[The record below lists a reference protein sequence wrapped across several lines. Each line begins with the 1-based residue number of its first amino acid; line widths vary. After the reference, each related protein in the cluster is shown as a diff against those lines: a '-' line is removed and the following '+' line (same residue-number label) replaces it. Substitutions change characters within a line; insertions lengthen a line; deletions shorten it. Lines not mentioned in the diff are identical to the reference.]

1 MYNSFEKQ
9 DKMDMQPEERGV
21 QGGRTIQQY
30 RAIDLSLI
38 AVILII
44 FEIVIVKAAVSWFP
58 KEAWMV
64 SAAPAVTAIIMVR
77 WGPWCAI
84 HAAVGGVVS
93 VLARNGNW
101 QECLIW
107 GIGNLAALA
116 VLPLEKKWG
125 WKKFHESV
133 WMLLLFGAMIVLSMQ
148 VGRAV
153 MALILGES
161 PEGIWR
167 MTALDS
173 ITYIFTLTIVWIASR
188 LDGILEAQMHYLKR
202 LNNET
207 EQ

>member
-9 DKMDMQPEERGV
+9 DKMDMQPEERSV

-30 RAIDLSLI
+30 RAIDLSLF

-84 HAAVGGVVS
+84 HAAVGGAVS

-107 GIGNLAALA
+107 GIGNLTVLA

-125 WKKFHESV
+125 WQRLRKE
-133 WMLLLFGAMIVLSMQ
+133 LLLNLLFGFLIVLSMQ
-148 VGRAV
+148 AGRAV
-153 MALILGES
+153 VALVLGES
-161 PEGIWR
+161 PEGTWR
-167 MTALDS
+167 MTAMDS
-173 ITYIFTLTIVWIASR
+173 ITYIFSLTIIWIASR
-188 LDGILEAQMHYLKR
+188 LDGILEDQAHYLKR

-207 EQ
+207 EL

>member
-30 RAIDLSLI
+30 RAIDLSLF

-107 GIGNLAALA
+107 GIGNLAVLA

-125 WKKFHESV
+125 WQRLRKE
-133 WMLLLFGAMIVLSMQ
+133 LLLNLLFGFLIVLSMQ
-148 VGRAV
+148 AGRAV
-153 MALILGES
+153 VALVLGES
-161 PEGIWR
+161 PEGTWR
-167 MTALDS
+167 MTAMDS
-173 ITYIFTLTIVWIASR
+173 ITYIFSLTIIWIASR
-188 LDGILEAQMHYLKR
+188 LDGILEDQAHYLKR

-207 EQ
+207 EL

>member
-9 DKMDMQPEERGV
+9 DKMDMQPEERSV

-30 RAIDLSLI
+30 RAIDLSLF

-107 GIGNLAALA
+107 GIGNLAVLA

-125 WKKFHESV
+125 WQRLRKE
-133 WMLLLFGAMIVLSMQ
+133 LLLNLLFGFLIVLSMQ
-148 VGRAV
+148 AGRAV
-153 MALILGES
+153 VALVLGES
-161 PEGIWR
+161 LEGTWR
-167 MTALDS
+167 MTAMDS
-173 ITYIFTLTIVWIASR
+173 ITYIFSLTIIWIASR
-188 LDGILEAQMHYLKR
+188 LDGILEDQVHYLKR

-207 EQ
+207 EL

>member
-1 MYNSFEKQ
+1 
-9 DKMDMQPEERGV
+9 MQPEERSV

-30 RAIDLSLI
+30 RAIDLSLF
-38 AVILII
+38 AVILIV

-107 GIGNLAALA
+107 GIGNLAVLA
-116 VLPLEKKWG
+116 VLPLGKKWG
-125 WKKFHESV
+125 WQRLRKE
-133 WMLLLFGAMIVLSMQ
+133 LLLNLLFGFLIVLSMQ
-148 VGRAV
+148 AGRAV
-153 MALILGES
+153 VALVLGES
-161 PEGIWR
+161 PEGTWR
-167 MTALDS
+167 MTAMDS
-173 ITYIFTLTIVWIASR
+173 ITYIFSLTIIWIASR
-188 LDGILEAQMHYLKR
+188 LDGILEDQAHYLKR

-207 EQ
+207 EL

>member
-9 DKMDMQPEERGV
+9 DKMDMQPEERSV

-30 RAIDLSLI
+30 RAIDLSLF

-107 GIGNLAALA
+107 GIGNLAVLA

-125 WKKFHESV
+125 WQRLRKE
-133 WMLLLFGAMIVLSMQ
+133 LLLNLLFGFLIVLSMQ
-148 VGRAV
+148 AGRAV
-153 MALILGES
+153 VALVLGES
-161 PEGIWR
+161 PEGTWR
-167 MTALDS
+167 MTAMDS
-173 ITYIFTLTIVWIASR
+173 ITYIFSLTIIWIASR
-188 LDGILEAQMHYLKR
+188 LDGILEDQAHYLKR

-207 EQ
+207 EL

>member
-1 MYNSFEKQ
+1 
-9 DKMDMQPEERGV
+9 
-21 QGGRTIQQY
+21 
-30 RAIDLSLI
+30 
-38 AVILII
+38 
-44 FEIVIVKAAVSWFP
+44 
-58 KEAWMV
+58 
-64 SAAPAVTAIIMVR
+64 
-77 WGPWCAI
+77 
-84 HAAVGGVVS
+84 
-93 VLARNGNW
+93 
-101 QECLIW
+101 
-107 GIGNLAALA
+107 
-116 VLPLEKKWG
+116 
-125 WKKFHESV
+125 
-133 WMLLLFGAMIVLSMQ
+133 MIVLSMQ

>member
-9 DKMDMQPEERGV
+9 DKMDMQPEERSV

-30 RAIDLSLI
+30 RAIDLSLF

-84 HAAVGGVVS
+84 HAAVGGV
-93 VLARNGNW
+93 
-101 QECLIW
+101 
-107 GIGNLAALA
+107 LA

-125 WKKFHESV
+125 WKKIHESV